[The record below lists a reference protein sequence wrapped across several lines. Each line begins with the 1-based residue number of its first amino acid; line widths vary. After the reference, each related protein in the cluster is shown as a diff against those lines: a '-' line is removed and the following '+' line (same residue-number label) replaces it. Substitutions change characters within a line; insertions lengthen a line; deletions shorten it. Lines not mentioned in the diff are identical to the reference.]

1 MNHDF
6 FWKNTACNEVV
17 TWVVAQ
23 EYLKVTP
30 RDLTV
35 NMMKIDFLNESHG
48 SPWELLV
55 KNQTSSKPM
64 VQPTKDSISKV
75 ENIATTFL
83 KVRFSSF

>member
-1 MNHDF
+1 M
-6 FWKNTACNEVV
+6 V

-64 VQPTKDSISKV
+64 GQSTWDTYLACRKHSGNFFNSALL
-75 ENIATTFL
+75 EFL
-83 KVRFSSF
+83 